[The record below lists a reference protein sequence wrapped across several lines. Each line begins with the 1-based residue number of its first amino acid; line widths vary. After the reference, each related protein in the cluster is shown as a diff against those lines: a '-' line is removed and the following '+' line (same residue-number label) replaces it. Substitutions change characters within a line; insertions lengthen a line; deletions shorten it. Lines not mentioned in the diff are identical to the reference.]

1 MPPAKIKAHE
11 IFEIYTD
18 FRQKGLFTKSLLKPA
33 MSHFGE
39 RIVKEGGASYRNWEP
54 KRSKLA
60 AYVMK
65 GCPNT
70 GIRAGS
76 VVLYLGASHGHTPSY
91 VSDMIGSE
99 GFMFCLDFA
108 PRVMRDLVFL
118 CESRENM
125 APIMADAHHPESYMD
140 RVCEVDV
147 VFQDIAQ
154 RDQAEIFLRNC
165 RMFLKDGGV
174 GLLAVKAR
182 SIDIKKDS
190 KQIFAEVRDMIAKE
204 FMVTDMKS
212 LEPFELDHCMIA
224 IKKRPPIDE
233 SPKSKP
239 NANATGGSRRQRMQR
254 APVRPNVTNNAG
266 SRRQNTTGDSE
277 RKNNFSAK
285 PATRGLEKRS
295 PVRPFRSR

>member
-1 MPPAKIKAHE
+1 MPPSKIKAHE

-18 FRQKGLFTKSLLKPA
+18 FRGKGLFTKSLLKPA
-33 MSHFGE
+33 KSHFGE
-39 RIVKEGGASYRNWEP
+39 RIIKESKASYRSWEP

-65 GCPNT
+65 GSPNT
-70 GIRAGS
+70 GIRVGS

-91 VSDMIGSE
+91 ISDMIGPE

-125 APIMADAHHPESYMD
+125 APIMADAHHPETYLD

-154 RDQAEIFLRNC
+154 RDQAEIFLKNC
-165 RMFLKDGGV
+165 RMFLKEGGV

-190 KQIFAEVRDMIAKE
+190 KQLFAEVRDIIGKE
-204 FMVTDMKS
+204 FMVTDMRG

-233 SPKSKP
+233 SPKQNSRSSRRTSIEDNRNP
-239 NANATGGSRRQRMQR
+239 GSRRSNH
-254 APVRPNVTNNAG
+254 VRNNNKARPP
-266 SRRQNTTGDSE
+266 SKSSE
-277 RKNNFSAK
+277 R
-285 PATRGLEKRS
+285 RS
-295 PVRPFRSR
+295 PLRPRRVR